1 MGESL
6 WFPLLGLSRSQV
18 PENQEHLATCEGS
31 APRPLPPSPLM
42 LGQEGER
49 KGGQGMAERL
59 VIFRG
64 TGLHVLLL
72 AVSRNVY

>member
-49 KGGQGMAERL
+49 KGGQGMAE
-59 VIFRG
+59 
-64 TGLHVLLL
+64 
-72 AVSRNVY
+72 